1 MPEPRDDTT
10 TNTSGASG
18 PPGHS
23 YNYGGSTTTAPGA
36 SGPPGRDY
44 NTGGSSTGG
53 NNNSGNNN
61 SGNNNSNNNPVFV
74 PLPAEPPMSFTDSI
88 TETVDGF
95 TNFVSDIFTDKGT
108 DAGDKDGSFTS
119 VIKDIRLNVQG
130 GANKLKSTVL
140 GWVGVDF
147 DADDPANNLLPEEEG
162 AQKLVDRQLAGDDG
176 VFKTYSPRTAFVN
189 EAVYGMNTRSKNEYV
204 RLSNQLPPAEWAAMS
219 AAERV
224 TLARAPQM
232 REQLPHAFI
241 DTPNVDTV
249 TGELLPQQMQYFL
262 QNGGQ
267 LDALG
272 KPVPG
277 SMADGTPTTSPNTGA
292 AESPAS
298 PEFSVQ
304 TIIDFAK
311 AAGMDE
317 SNASIQ
323 EIIDDPA
330 KWLSDRNLSM
340 ADVVPKL
347 DADAEGTQLD
357 VDTGALGED
366 PTIETALVT
375 DDDLTLVDMVETGDV
390 ATYDATTV
398 SDDIEG
404 IEAANGSITS
414 DSTVIAEQ
422 IDIDAIGAGEGVLG
436 KALDDFASQNISS
449 IIDTSTISGKL
460 LANKL
465 GEGNYT
471 DSKATV
477 LGQMKLISGE
487 FKDSK
492 NNPVIPAWA
501 QSIARSVNRSMAFG
515 GITGTAQ
522 TAMLSTALME
532 ATLGAA
538 EKDATFFQTL
548 TIKNL
553 DNRQAAIINKA
564 NVLAQFEVEN
574 LNTRQE
580 AVVANAKAFLS
591 MDLANLTNDQQ
602 AAVLN
607 AQEYNDALLSDQA
620 AQNVAKQFAAEG
632 TNEFTMYYDNMNAT
646 LAKYNA
652 EASNSMAQFN
662 AGETNSTR
670 QFNATMEDSRQRF
683 YANMQYQ
690 VDSFNATWRQNVE
703 TTNTQMEFDAQA
715 EDIRNALDLT
725 QEAQNRLWDRV
736 DSVLDYIYKGWDSE
750 SQRDME
756 ILKAQIMAQANSKDG
771 GTDWASKIGDW
782 IFG

>member
-1 MPEPRDDTT
+1 MADTWDVKDPYD
-10 TNTSGASG
+10 A
-18 PPGHS
+18 
-23 YNYGGSTTTAPGA
+23 
-36 SGPPGRDY
+36 
-44 NTGGSSTGG
+44 GSSAAPAGNKDPRGETNVHSNYSGNVSINTPAPNYG
-53 NNNSGNNN
+53 NNNGGNGGANN
-61 SGNNNSNNNPVFV
+61 AVPVSPPEKVTF
-74 PLPAEPPMSFTDSI
+74 AETI

-95 TNFVSDIFTDKGT
+95 TDYMSDIFTNKGT
-108 DAGDKDGSFTS
+108 DAGDTDGSLTS
-119 VIKDIRLNVQG
+119 VFKGIRLSVQG
-130 GANKLKSTVL
+130 GASKLKETIV
-140 GWVGVDF
+140 GWLDPDF
-147 DADDPANNLLPEEEG
+147 DADDPANAILPDNAG
-162 AQKLVDRQLAGDDG
+162 AQVLVDRQLAGDNG
-176 VFKTYSPRTAFVN
+176 VFKTYSPTTAFVN
-189 EAVYGMNTRSKNEYV
+189 QAVYGMNTKSKDEYV
-204 RLSNQLPPAEWAAMS
+204 RLQGSMPAAEWGAMS

-232 REQLPHAFI
+232 RDQLPHAFI
-241 DTPNVDTV
+241 DTPDADPI

-262 QNGGQ
+262 QNGGK

-272 KPVPG
+272 TPVPG
-277 SMADGTPTTSPNTGA
+277 SMNEGTVTTAPNTA
-292 AESPAS
+292 AGGEAPAQ
-298 PEFSVQ
+298 FNVQ

-311 AAGMDE
+311 AAGMVE
-317 SNASIQ
+317 SNESIQ
-323 EIIDDPA
+323 AIIDNPEQ
-330 KWLSDRNLSM
+330 WLAGKNLSM
-340 ADVVPKL
+340 ADVVPTL
-347 DADAEGTQLD
+347 DVNAEGTQLGPD
-357 VDTGALGED
+357 VGALGET
-366 PTIETALVT
+366 PTIETSTVT
-375 DDDLTLVDMVETGDV
+375 LDDLALIDKVETGEV
-390 ATYDATTV
+390 ATYDANTV
-398 SDDIEG
+398 SGDVAEVD
-404 IEAANGSITS
+404 AATGSITS
-414 DSTVIAEQ
+414 DSTVTAEQ
-422 IDIDAIGAGEGVLG
+422 IDTDAIGSGEGVLG

-487 FKDSK
+487 FKDSS
-492 NNPVIPAWA
+492 NNPVIPSWA

-538 EKDATFFQTL
+538 EQDATFFQTL
-548 TIKNL
+548 TVKNL

-574 LNTRQE
+574 LNTRQA
-580 AVVANAKAFLS
+580 AVVANAKAFLQ
-591 MDLANLTNDQQ
+591 MDLANLTNEQQ
-602 AAVLN
+602 ASVVN

-620 AQNVAKQFAAEG
+620 AKNVAKQFAAESS
-632 TNEFTMYYDNMNAT
+632 NEFTMYYDNMNAT

-662 AGETNSTR
+662 AGEINDTR

-690 VDSFNATWRQNVE
+690 VDTFNATWRQSVE
-703 TTNTQMEFDAQA
+703 TTNTQMEYDAQA

-736 DSVLDYIYKGWDSE
+736 DSTLDYIYKGWDSE

-756 ILKAQIMAQANSKDG
+756 ILKAQIMAQASSDG
-771 GTDWASKIGDW
+771 GTDWASKLGDW

>member
-1 MPEPRDDTT
+1 MPEPRDNKT
-10 TNTSGASG
+10 TNTAGSSGKSADPRGESNV
-18 PPGHS
+18 HS
-23 YNYGGSTTTAPGA
+23 DYSSNVTTNTPAPNYSNNKG
-36 SGPPGRDY
+36 
-44 NTGGSSTGG
+44 NNNGGSS
-53 NNNSGNNN
+53 
-61 SGNNNSNNNPVFV
+61 NPPPAV
-74 PLPAEPPMSFTDSI
+74 PAVMPPSFTDTI
-88 TETVDGF
+88 TESVDGF
-95 TNFVSDIFTDKGT
+95 TDYLSEIFTGKAVDKGDT
-108 DAGDKDGSFTS
+108 DGSFTG
-119 VIKDIRLNVQG
+119 VMNDIRLNVQG
-130 GANKLKSTVL
+130 GANKLKSTVM
-140 GWVGVDF
+140 GWIGLDF
-147 DADDPANNLLPEEEG
+147 DASDPANIMLPEEAG
-162 AQKLVDRQLAGDDG
+162 AQTLVDRQLAGDEG
-176 VFKTYSPRTAFVN
+176 VFKSHSPKAAFIN
-189 EAVYGMNTRSKNEYV
+189 QAVYGMNAKSKTEYA
-204 RLSNQLPPAEWAAMS
+204 RLQRDLPPLEWNAMS

-241 DTPNVDTV
+241 DTPNVDAI
-249 TGELLPQQMQYFL
+249 TGELIPQQMQYFL

-267 LDALG
+267 VDALG
-272 KPVPG
+272 KPVPS
-277 SMADGTPTTSPNTGA
+277 SMADGTVTTSPNTGA
-292 AESPAS
+292 AAEGSTSPQ
-298 PEFSVQ
+298 FSVQ

-311 AAGMDE
+311 AAGMDA
-317 SNASIQ
+317 SSASIQ
-323 EIIDDPA
+323 EIVDDPA
-330 KWLSDRNLSM
+330 KWMSDRNLSM
-340 ADVVPKL
+340 ADIVPKL

-357 VDTGALGED
+357 GDTGDLGET
-366 PTIETALVT
+366 PTIETATQTL
-375 DDDLTLVDMVETGDV
+375 DDLALVNKVETGDV

-398 SDDIEG
+398 SDDIEE
-404 IEAANGSITS
+404 IEAANGNINS
-414 DSTVIAEQ
+414 DSTVTAEQ
-422 IDIDAIGAGEGVLG
+422 IDIEAIGAGEGVLG

-487 FKDSK
+487 FKDSS
-492 NNPVIPAWA
+492 NNPIIPAWA
-501 QSIARSVNRSMAFG
+501 QSIARSVNRTMAFS

-522 TAMLSTALME
+522 TSILSTALME

-548 TIKNL
+548 TIANL

-574 LNTRQE
+574 LTTRQE
-580 AVVANAKAFLS
+580 AVVANAKAFLT

-602 AAVLN
+602 ASVLN
-607 AQEYNDALLSDQA
+607 AQEYNDALLSDQS

-632 TNEFTMYYDNMNAT
+632 TNEFTMYYDNMNAM
-646 LAKYNA
+646 LEKYNA

-662 AGETNSTR
+662 AGEINGTR

-683 YANMQYQ
+683 YSSMQYQ
-690 VDSFNATWRQNVE
+690 IDSFNATWRQSVE
-703 TTNTQMEFDAQA
+703 TTNTQMEYDAQA
-715 EDIRNALDLT
+715 EDVRNSLDLT

-736 DSVLDYIYKGWDSE
+736 DSTLDYIYKGWDSE

-756 ILKAQIMAQANSKDG
+756 ILKAQMVAQASSKG

-782 IFG
+782 LFG